1 MAIAFPRGERTL
13 GTRLHSL
20 ALSEPSQ
27 AFTMKALLRFCF
39 ILFVYLLVCYYNNY
53 FWLGWWRGGGG
64 VLGAIQGP
72 PGTQTNAKMRTV
84 SPLSLSPQ

>member
-39 ILFVYLLVCYYNNY
+39 ILFVYLFVYYYNNY

-64 VLGAIQGP
+64 GGKVGFSRAPSDSNQREKK
-72 PGTQTNAKMRTV
+72 N
-84 SPLSLSPQ
+84 S

>member
-27 AFTMKALLRFCF
+27 TFTMKALLRFCF
-39 ILFVYLLVCYYNNY
+39 ILFVYLFVYYYNNY
-53 FWLGWWRGGGG
+53 LLVGVLEGGGG
-64 VLGAIQGP
+64 YLGP
-72 PGTQTNAKMRTV
+72 FKVTQ
-84 SPLSLSPQ
+84 

>member
-27 AFTMKALLRFCF
+27 AFTMKALLRFCLF
-39 ILFVYLLVCYYNNY
+39 IYSFIIIIIT
-53 FWLGWWRGGGG
+53 FGWGGGG
-64 VLGAIQGP
+64 GGG
-72 PGTQTNAKMRTV
+72 GTWGHSR
-84 SPLSLSPQ
+84 SPSDSNQRENKNS

>member
-27 AFTMKALLRFCF
+27 AFTMKALLRFCLF
-39 ILFVYLLVCYYNNY
+39 IYSFIIIIIT
-53 FWLGWWRGGGG
+53 FGWGGGGGGG
-64 VLGAIQGP
+64 VLGAIQGHP
-72 PGTQTNAKMRTV
+72 VTQTNAKIRTV